1 MNDRDELR
9 TFDLVNRPRPYVMA
23 HRGASGYAPENT
35 LAAFRLAV
43 RQGADLLETD
53 LRFTK
58 DDKLVCI
65 HDATVDRTTDGHG
78 AVSDMT
84 LAEIKKLR
92 IRSQFD
98 DRCPNERV
106 PTLDE
111 LLDVTPED
119 VGLGLELKDPLFE
132 QPAYAQKLV
141 DVLPLDKFMGRVAVL
156 SFEQHCLDC
165 MKEIVPEIPA
175 GIICLYRVLPICRT
189 ELIGPAWP
197 LVFINPVYAWLAHLL
212 GKFICPL
219 DPYPD
224 PRVRWY
230 VFIGCDAIL
239 TNTPDTTIEAI
250 KKATGGR
257 WRPRSLAMTHL
268 GMHRRGAES
277 AED

>member
-1 MNDRDELR
+1 MISQGDLR
-9 TFDLVNRPRPYVMA
+9 PFDLQDRPRPYVMA

-35 LAAFRLAV
+35 LAAFRLAL

-58 DDKLVCI
+58 DEALVCI

-84 LAEIKKLR
+84 LAEVKKLR

-98 DRCPNERV
+98 DTYPHERV
-106 PTLDE
+106 PTLNE
-111 LLDVTPED
+111 LLELTPKD

-132 QPAYAQKLV
+132 QPAYAHKLV
-141 DVLPLDKFMGRVAVL
+141 DALPLETLAGRVAVL
-156 SFEQHCLDC
+156 SFEQARLDSV
-165 MKEIVPEIPA
+165 KRIAPEIPA
-175 GIICLYRVLPICRT
+175 GLITLYRVLPCCPT
-189 ELIGPAWP
+189 ELIGPVWP
-197 LVFINPVYAWLAHLL
+197 LVFLNPLYVWLAHRR
-212 GKFICPL
+212 GKFVCPL
-219 DPYPD
+219 DDCPD

-230 VFIGCDAIL
+230 VWIGCDAVL

-257 WRPRSLAMTHL
+257 
-268 GMHRRGAES
+268 
-277 AED
+277 